1 MFHNHCNKLQYNN
14 IKYDKKFDDK
24 KFYGG
29 NYKSKSLCKWD
40 LIKKKDN
47 KIGKIYKKN

>member
-14 IKYDKKFDDK
+14 IKYDK

-40 LIKKKDN
+40 LIKKTDN